1 MMKKG
6 KGPIIS
12 ASTLKHDFDR
22 RSFFIG
28 AIQGGIG
35 VLLAVRMGY
44 IVLAE
49 GDKYTVESE
58 SNRVNLTLIPPR
70 RGWILDRNGA
80 PLASNRADFRV
91 DVIPER
97 LKDADATVDQ
107 LGKLLELRPD
117 RISDIKEKIKQSR
130 GFQPIEIASGLEYDQ
145 FAAVGVRLPDM
156 QGVVPQRGFSRFYPT
171 ASSVGHLI
179 GYVGP
184 ANAEEYAEEDRNPL
198 LVTPGYKIGKDGLE
212 KQFEQELRGIPG
224 ARRVEV
230 TASGRIVR
238 DLETR
243 EDVQGDPVRLTID
256 GPLQDYA
263 ARRIGLESGSVVV
276 MDCDSGDLLCMAS
289 MPSFDPNSFSDG
301 IGSVEYS
308 MLRENDRV
316 PLRNKVLQGLYP
328 PGSTVKPMHCMA
340 FLREGIDPEETIVCG
355 GGRRIGNRF
364 FNCWSNHGVVNMAK
378 AIYQSCDSY
387 FYHFA
392 QKVGFDKVA
401 SMAKYLGL
409 GQEFP
414 LPVNTQFYGTVPTS
428 EWKLKKFGNAW
439 QPYDTVNASIG
450 QGYYLASPL
459 QLAVMSTRLAT
470 GRHVEPRLAMNVEA
484 KGFDQVDFPEDQVAY
499 IRQAMSD
506 VVNGPGTAGRGRLPL
521 ENVMMAGKT
530 GTAQV
535 VSLSISDGKSGPWK
549 YRDHGLFVF
558 FAPTDKP
565 KYAGA
570 VVIEHGGGS
579 GAAYPIARD
588 VMTFM
593 FDPQKGM
600 DALLAMEKQWGGTA
614 QQRLEA
620 RYAAYAAERGA
631 TVVPPPRRDED
642 IFDQV
647 EAEARIAATQSQEIG
662 EDFVAPRPNPTAA
675 GTPPPDPV
683 APAGTTP
690 LQPAPTPGTAPPPA
704 AASANATPVAGQP
717 SPAATP
723 TATSPSR
730 PQP

>member
-1 MMKKG
+1 MKWLPWRSGAKRR
-6 KGPIIS
+6 GPLVNS
-12 ASTLKHDFDR
+12 STLKNTFDR
-22 RSFFIG
+22 RAFVIG
-28 AIQGGIG
+28 GIQGGIA

-44 IVLAE
+44 IAIAE
-49 GDKYTVESE
+49 NEKYELESE

-97 LKDADATVDQ
+97 LSNPEETIAQ
-107 LGKLLELRPD
+107 LGNLLDLEPD
-117 RISDIKEKIKQSR
+117 RVADIMAKIDTST
-130 GFQPIEIASGLEYDQ
+130 GFTPVEVASGLDYDQ
-145 FAAVGVRLPDM
+145 FAAVSVRLPDM

-184 ANAEEYAEEDRNPL
+184 ASADEYEEDPNPL
-198 LVTPGYKIGKDGLE
+198 YITPGYKIGKDGLE
-212 KQFEQELRGIPG
+212 KQFEDDLAGIPG

-230 TASGRIVR
+230 TAGGRIVR

-243 EDVQGDPVRLTID
+243 SDVQGDPVRLTID

-276 MDCDSGDLLCMAS
+276 MDCQTGDLLCMAS

-301 IGSVEYS
+301 IGSVEYA
-308 MLRENDRV
+308 MLRDDQRV
-316 PLRNKVLQGLYP
+316 PLRNKVLKGLYP

-340 FLREGIDPEETIVCG
+340 FLQAGVKPEETITCG

-364 FNCWSNHGVVNMAK
+364 FNCWSNHGTVDMAK

-392 QKVGFDKVA
+392 QAVGFDKVA
-401 SMAKYLGL
+401 EMARNLGM
-409 GQEFP
+409 GQEYP
-414 LPVNTQFYGTVPTS
+414 LPVTSQFYGTVPDP
-428 EWKLKKFGNAW
+428 EWKFNKFGREW

-459 QLAVMSTRLAT
+459 QLAVMSARLAT
-470 GRHVEPRLAMNVEA
+470 GKVLNPRLVISGADPTPSSYNFAADEI
-484 KGFDQVDFPEDQVAY
+484 AY

-506 VVNGPGTAGRGRLPL
+506 VVNGPGTAGRGRLPFD
-521 ENVMMAGKT
+521 EIQMAGKT

-535 VSLSISDGKSGPWK
+535 VSLSVSDGRSGPWK

-558 FAPTDKP
+558 FAPTENP
-565 KYAGA
+565 RYAGA

-593 FDPQKGM
+593 FDPEKGLE
-600 DALLAMEKQWGGTA
+600 ALRTLEEQWGGTA
-614 QQRLEA
+614 QERLDQ
-620 RYAAYAAERGA
+620 RYADYAAERGE
-631 TVVPPPRRDED
+631 TVPVQPRRDED
-642 IFDQV
+642 IFDRV
-647 EAEARIAATQSQEIG
+647 EAEARLAAERTQRVG
-662 EDFVAPRPNPTAA
+662 EAFVAPRSERNGA
-675 GTPPPDPV
+675 GTPPPDALRPG
-683 APAGTTP
+683 AANNPRTGAEGTP
-690 LQPAPTPGTAPPPA
+690 
-704 AASANATPVAGQP
+704 
-717 SPAATP
+717 
-723 TATSPSR
+723 
-730 PQP
+730 

>member
-1 MMKKG
+1 MKRFFSFKSG
-6 KGPIIS
+6 VQRRGPLIN
-12 ASTLKHDFDR
+12 ASTVRNTFDR
-22 RSFFIG
+22 RAVVIG
-28 AIQGGIG
+28 GIQGGIAA
-35 VLLAVRMGY
+35 LLAVRMGY
-44 IVLAE
+44 LSIFE
-49 GDKYTVESE
+49 NEKYRLESE

-97 LKDADATVDQ
+97 LTDPDTTID
-107 LGKLLELRPD
+107 LIGELLDLSEARV
-117 RISDIKEKIKQSR
+117 SDIKAKLETSS
-130 GFQPIEIASGLEYDQ
+130 GFQPVEVASGLEYEQ
-145 FAAVGVRLPDM
+145 FAALSVRLPDM
-156 QGVVPQRGFSRFYPT
+156 QGVIPQRGFSRFYPT

-184 ANAEEYAEEDRNPL
+184 ASSEEYDEAPDPL
-198 LVTPGYKIGKDGLE
+198 LLTPGYKIGKDGLE
-212 KQFEQELRGIPG
+212 KQFENELRGVPG

-230 TASGRIVR
+230 TAGGRIVR

-243 EDVQGDPVRLTID
+243 DDIQGDPVKLTID

-276 MDCDSGDLLCMAS
+276 MDCQTGDLLCMAS

-301 IGSVEYS
+301 IGSVEYA
-308 MLRENDRV
+308 MLREDQRV
-316 PLRNKVLQGLYP
+316 PLRNKVLKGLYP

-340 FLREGIDPEETIVCG
+340 FLKAGVRPDERISCN

-364 FNCWSNHGVVNMAK
+364 FNCWSNHGSVDMAK

-392 QKVGFDKVA
+392 QQIGFDRVA
-401 SMAKYLGL
+401 EMAKDLGM
-409 GQEFP
+409 GQEFE
-414 LPVNTQFYGTVPTS
+414 LPVTSQFYGTVPDP
-428 EWKLKKFGNAW
+428 EWKLNKFGNEW

-459 QLAVMSTRLAT
+459 QLAVMSARLAT
-470 GRHVEPRLAMNVEA
+470 GRRLSPRLVLDGSPNDPVSYNFADDEIT
-484 KGFDQVDFPEDQVAY
+484 Y

-506 VVNGPGTAGRGRLPL
+506 VVNGPGTAGRGRLPFPDIQ
-521 ENVMMAGKT
+521 MAGKT

-535 VSLSISDGKSGPWK
+535 VSLSISDGRSGPWK
-549 YRDHGLFVF
+549 YRDHGLFTF
-558 FAPTDKP
+558 FAPTENP
-565 KYAGA
+565 RYAGA

-593 FDPQKGM
+593 FDPQKGLE
-600 DALLAMEKQWGGTA
+600 ALQALEKQWGGTA
-614 QQRLEA
+614 QERLER

-631 TVVPPPRRDED
+631 TVTPPPRRDED
-642 IFDQV
+642 IFDRV
-647 EAEARIAATQSQEIG
+647 EAEARVAAQQSEQIADE
-662 EDFVAPRPNPTAA
+662 FVAPRENQNAV
-675 GTPPPDPV
+675 GTPPPDAIVPET
-683 APAGTTP
+683 PAQTDTG
-690 LQPAPTPGTAPPPA
+690 
-704 AASANATPVAGQP
+704 NAGAGQ
-717 SPAATP
+717 
-723 TATSPSR
+723 
-730 PQP
+730 